1 MHELPVDVPRWGQ
14 GPGRRIQVVGPAAG
28 EGATFS
34 FYLLLFNIS
43 PLQLIQV
50 LLEDKA
56 TESTVKLSLPV
67 GQETLVTLEDGQTF
81 VIHVSDIPQSS
92 GNIYFRES
100 NANK

>member
-1 MHELPVDVPRWGQ
+1 MVEEFKRWVLQ
-14 GPGRRIQVVGPAAG
+14 SV
-28 EGATFS
+28 TFS

-67 GQETLVTLEDGQTF
+67 GQETLVMLEDGQTF
-81 VIHVSDIPQSS
+81 VIHVSDVPQRS